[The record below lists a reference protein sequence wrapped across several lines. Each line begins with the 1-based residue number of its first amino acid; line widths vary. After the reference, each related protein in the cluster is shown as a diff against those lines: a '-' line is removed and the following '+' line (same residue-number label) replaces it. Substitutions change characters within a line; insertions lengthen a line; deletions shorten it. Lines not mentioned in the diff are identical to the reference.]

1 MGYVP
6 NKILK
11 EDWLKEIAGKFSVNS
26 VEDLYASLGHGNIKI
41 NQVITKLKDYYYK
54 VYKEELEEKVLE
66 EKLKKPQQP
75 RKQRMTKSSQ
85 GITVKGVDNIKVRF
99 AKCCNPVPGDEVIGF
114 VTMGRGYLSIGQT
127 VLTSTR
133 KNTRKDSLK

>member
-66 EKLKKPQQP
+66 EKLK
-75 RKQRMTKSSQ
+75 
-85 GITVKGVDNIKVRF
+85 NLN
-99 AKCCNPVPGDEVIGF
+99 NPGNNE
-114 VTMGRGYLSIGQT
+114 
-127 VLTSTR
+127 
-133 KNTRKDSLK
+133 